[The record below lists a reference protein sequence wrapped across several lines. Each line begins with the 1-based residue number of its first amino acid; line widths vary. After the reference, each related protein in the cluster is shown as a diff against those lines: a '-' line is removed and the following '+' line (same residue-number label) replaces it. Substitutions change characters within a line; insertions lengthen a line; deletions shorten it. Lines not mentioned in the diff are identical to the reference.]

1 MTPRGQSTPA
11 PEREEMGICSM
22 PTRHTLWGR
31 VLGGKL
37 AVARHYVDDG
47 HEVIVLRCG
56 ERSISQRERQVID
69 LLASGTS
76 SKAVGYDLGLS
87 PSTVSTHV
95 TSALAK
101 LGVRTKVEL
110 IRLHALLHDAE
121 DVELDVSA

>member
-1 MTPRGQSTPA
+1 
-11 PEREEMGICSM
+11 MGICSIAER
-22 PTRHTLWGR
+22 PTLWGR
-31 VLGGKL
+31 VLGGEL
-37 AVARHYVDDG
+37 AVDRHYVDDG
-47 HEVIVLRCG
+47 QEILVLRPG
-56 ERSISQRERQVID
+56 ARSISERERQVID

-76 SKAVGYDLGLS
+76 SKAVGYDLGLA

-121 DVELDVSA
+121 EVEIDVRP